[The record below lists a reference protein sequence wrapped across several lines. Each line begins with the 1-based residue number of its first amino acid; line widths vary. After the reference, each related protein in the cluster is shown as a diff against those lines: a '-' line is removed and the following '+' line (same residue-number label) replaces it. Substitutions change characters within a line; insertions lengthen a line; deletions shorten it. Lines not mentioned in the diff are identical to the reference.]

1 MPNSSEYLAADI
13 SWDVIH
19 KLHLEFVEVSS
30 RPACP
35 QCRAAGVRTLAEGL
49 GLILLVP
56 LLALVGV
63 ASQGETSWFTDVLRS
78 AFDRL
83 GLDLSLRS
91 VLLVFVGLMVARA
104 VIGFAYNIAAARLQY
119 SFLHELRA
127 STHRAVTRAN
137 WPFLAMQDS
146 GVLNDSLSIQ
156 SENAAFGV
164 SALARFASGMFA
176 VAISLA
182 TALLIDARLTL
193 IVMAL
198 AVAIALPI
206 LGFDFKAYRLS
217 ERSVALLEN
226 LFKRFRH
233 QLDDL
238 KSIKSA
244 AGEEQA
250 DKRFNDLSQRYVEA
264 MVLRANNG
272 AQAGLVHDLAAVF
285 MLAALI
291 WLVSS
296 YSETL
301 SVEPVALII
310 IFARLF
316 PRAGELQR
324 SVRDLFAMM
333 PGWKRIHDLR
343 AAAESHS
350 ENLPVGTMDS
360 VVFRNSLALENV
372 AYVYPNSETEVL
384 QNICIELP
392 AGSAI
397 GLVGLS
403 GAGKTTL
410 LDLMSGLLLP
420 TGGRIR
426 VDGEVLDDT
435 RRKAWRQTVAYVLQD
450 AQLVNEN
457 VRFNVAPF
465 DDDPKDTEVWAALE
479 KAGAAEIV
487 RNLPDGLDT
496 LLGDRGNRLSRGQ
509 RQRISLA
516 RALYLKPSVL
526 FLDEATSAL
535 NPADEAAIVATLQAL
550 RPHTT
555 IVVVA
560 HRLSSLSW
568 TDKLYTLENGCL
580 SAHVKSQSV
589 AGEKPDLVSE
599 MR

>member
-1 MPNSSEYLAADI
+1 MSFIVSLWRFRPGLLALNVALL
-13 SWDVIH
+13 V
-19 KLHLEFVEVSS
+19 
-30 RPACP
+30 
-35 QCRAAGVRTLAEGL
+35 VRTMAEGL
-49 GLILLVP
+49 GLILLIP

-63 ASQGETSWFTDVLRS
+63 ASQGEASWFTEMLRS
-78 AFDRL
+78 GFDRF
-83 GLDLSLRS
+83 GLDLSLFS
-91 VLLVFVGLMVARA
+91 VLLIFVGLMVVRA
-104 VIGFAYNIAAARLQY
+104 MIGFAYNMAAARLQY
-119 SFLHELRA
+119 GFLHELRA

-137 WPFLAMQDS
+137 WPFLAAQDG
-146 GVLNDSLSIQ
+146 GVLNHSLSIQ

-164 SALARFASGMFA
+164 SALARLASGSFA
-176 VAISLA
+176 VAISVA
-182 TALLIDARLTL
+182 AALLIDMRLTL
-193 IVMAL
+193 VVLAL
-198 AVAIALPI
+198 ALVVALPI
-206 LGFDFKAYRLS
+206 LAFDFRAYRLS
-217 ERSVALLEN
+217 KRSVALLEN

-244 AGEEQA
+244 AGEEHA
-250 DKRFNDLSQRYVEA
+250 DTRFNELSRRYVET
-264 MVLRANNG
+264 MVMRANNG

-296 YSETL
+296 YTETL

-343 AAAESHS
+343 AAAEASG
-350 ENLPVGTMDS
+350 ENLPVGDTSPVAFRDS
-360 VVFRNSLALENV
+360 LVLEGV
-372 AYVYPNSETEVL
+372 GYGYPDSDTDVL
-384 QNICIELP
+384 QDISIELP

-410 LDLMSGLLLP
+410 LDLMSGLLIP
-420 TGGRIR
+420 TRGRISI
-426 VDGEVLDDT
+426 DGEILDGA
-435 RRKAWRQTVAYVLQD
+435 RRKRWRQTVAYVLQD
-450 AQLVNEN
+450 AQLVNES
-457 VRFNVAPF
+457 VRYNVAPF
-465 DDDPKDTEVWAALE
+465 DDNPADAEIWAALE
-479 KAGAAEIV
+479 KAGAAGIV
-487 RNLPDGLDT
+487 GDLPDGLDT
-496 LLGDRGNRLSRGQ
+496 ELGDRGSRLSRGQ

-516 RALYLKPSVL
+516 RALYLKPAVL

-535 NPADEAAIVATLQAL
+535 NPADEAAIVATLKRL

-568 TDKLYTLENGCL
+568 TDKLYALENGSL
-580 SAHVKSQSV
+580 LEHAPLQLD
-589 AGEKPDLVSE
+589 AGDQPDLVSA

>member
-1 MPNSSEYLAADI
+1 MSFTSFILSLWKFRPGLLALNVVLLVA
-13 SWDVIH
+13 
-19 KLHLEFVEVSS
+19 
-30 RPACP
+30 
-35 QCRAAGVRTLAEGL
+35 RTLAEGL
-49 GLILLVP
+49 GLILLIP

-63 ASQGETSWFTDVLRS
+63 ASQGEASWFTALIRTG
-78 AFDRL
+78 FDRL
-83 GLDLSLRS
+83 GFDLSLRS
-91 VLLVFVGLMVARA
+91 VLLVFVGLMVVRA
-104 VIGFAYNIAAARLQY
+104 LVGFAYNIASARLQFG
-119 SFLHELRA
+119 FLHELRA
-127 STHRAVTRAN
+127 STHRAVTRSN
-137 WPFLAMQDS
+137 WPFLAAQDS
-146 GVLNDSLSIQ
+146 AVLNHSLSIQ

-164 SALARFASGMFA
+164 NALARLASSTFA
-176 VAISLA
+176 VAIGLA
-182 TALLIDARLTL
+182 TALLIDARMTL
-193 IVMAL
+193 IVTLLAL
-198 AVAIALPI
+198 VVALPI
-206 LGFDFKAYRLS
+206 LGFDFRAYRLS
-217 ERSVALLEN
+217 KRSVSLLEN

-250 DKRFNDLSQRYVEA
+250 DIRFNELSQRYVET
-264 MVLRANNG
+264 MVSRANNS

-296 YSETL
+296 YTQTL

-343 AAAESHS
+343 AAADACSEDLPGGPTAPVSLGHS
-350 ENLPVGTMDS
+350 LV
-360 VVFRNSLALENV
+360 LENI
-372 AYVYPNSETEVL
+372 AYAYPNSDTQVL
-384 QNICIELP
+384 KDVSIELP
-392 AGSAI
+392 AGAAAGI
-397 GLVGLS
+397 VGLS

-410 LDLMSGLLLP
+410 LDLMSGLLIP
-420 TGGRIR
+420 TRGRIYI
-426 VDGEVLDDT
+426 DGEVLDDT

-450 AQLVNEN
+450 AQLVNED
-457 VRFNVAPF
+457 VRYNVAPF
-465 DDDPKDTEVWAALE
+465 DDAPVDAEIWIALE
-479 KAGAAEIV
+479 KAGAADIV
-487 RNLPDGLDT
+487 RALPDGLDT
-496 LLGDRGNRLSRGQ
+496 VLGDRGNRLSRGQ

-516 RALYLKPSVL
+516 RALYLKPAVL

-535 NPADEAAIVATLQAL
+535 NPADESAIVATLQEL

-555 IVVVA
+555 IVIVA

-568 TDKLYTLENGCL
+568 TDRLYTLEDSCL
-580 SAHVKSQSV
+580 SAHGPPRSTVS
-589 AGEKPDLVSE
+589 EKPDLIRE

>member
-1 MPNSSEYLAADI
+1 MSFISFILSLWKFRPGLLALN
-13 SWDVIH
+13 VV
-19 KLHLEFVEVSS
+19 LLV
-30 RPACP
+30 
-35 QCRAAGVRTLAEGL
+35 VRTLAEGL

-63 ASQGETSWFTDVLRS
+63 AAQGETSWFTGVLSS

-104 VIGFAYNIAAARLQY
+104 AVGFAYNLAAARLQY

-146 GVLNDSLSIQ
+146 GVLNHSLSIQ

-164 SALARFASGMFA
+164 GALARLASSLFA

-193 IVMAL
+193 IVTAL
-198 AVAIALPI
+198 ALAMALPI
-206 LGFDFKAYRLS
+206 LGFDFRAYRLS
-217 ERSVALLEN
+217 ERSVSLLEN

-250 DKRFNDLSQRYVEA
+250 DKRFDDLSQRYVEA
-264 MVLRANNG
+264 MILRAKNG

-296 YSETL
+296 YSQTL

-324 SVRDLFAMM
+324 AVRDLLAMM
-333 PGWKRIHDLR
+333 PGWRRIHDLR
-343 AAAESHS
+343 EAAQAHG
-350 ENLPVGTMDS
+350 ENLPAGAMISVPFRDS
-360 VVFRNSLALENV
+360 LVLENV
-372 AYVYPNSETEVL
+372 AYVYPNSETQVL
-384 QNICIELP
+384 QDICIELP
-392 AGSAI
+392 AGSAT

-410 LDLMSGLLLP
+410 LDLMSGLLMP
-420 TGGRIR
+420 TGGRIS

-465 DDDPKDTEVWAALE
+465 DDDPGDAEIWAALE
-479 KAGAAEIV
+479 MAGAAEIV
-487 RNLPDGLDT
+487 RKLPGGLDT
-496 LLGDRGNRLSRGQ
+496 LLGDRGSRLSRGQ

-516 RALYLKPSVL
+516 RALYLKPGVL

-535 NPADEAAIVATLQAL
+535 NPADEAAIVATLQGL

-568 TDKLYTLENGCL
+568 TDKLYTLQDGCL
-580 SAHVKSQSV
+580 SAHVPSQST
-589 AGEKPDLVSE
+589 AGEKPDLVSG
-599 MR
+599 MRS

>member
-1 MPNSSEYLAADI
+1 
-13 SWDVIH
+13 
-19 KLHLEFVEVSS
+19 
-30 RPACP
+30 
-35 QCRAAGVRTLAEGL
+35 
-49 GLILLVP
+49 
-56 LLALVGV
+56 
-63 ASQGETSWFTDVLRS
+63 
-78 AFDRL
+78 
-83 GLDLSLRS
+83 
-91 VLLVFVGLMVARA
+91 
-104 VIGFAYNIAAARLQY
+104 
-119 SFLHELRA
+119 
-127 STHRAVTRAN
+127 
-137 WPFLAMQDS
+137 
-146 GVLNDSLSIQ
+146 
-156 SENAAFGV
+156 
-164 SALARFASGMFA
+164 MFA

-193 IVMAL
+193 IVMVL
-198 AVAIALPI
+198 AFAVALPI

-217 ERSVALLEN
+217 QRSVSLLEN

-250 DKRFNDLSQRYVEA
+250 DKRFDDLSQRYVEA
-264 MVLRANNG
+264 MVLRASNG

-296 YSETL
+296 YTETL

-324 SVRDLFAMM
+324 AVRDLFAMM

-343 AAAESHS
+343 AAAETHS
-350 ENLPVGTMDS
+350 ENLPAGTMDAIA
-360 VVFRNSLALENV
+360 FRNSLALENV
-372 AYVYPNSETEVL
+372 AYAYPDSETEVL
-384 QNICIELP
+384 QDICMKLP

-397 GLVGLS
+397 GIVGLS

-410 LDLMSGLLLP
+410 LDLMSGLLVP
-420 TGGRIR
+420 TRGRIC
-426 VDGEVLDDT
+426 VDDEVLDDT

-450 AQLVNEN
+450 AQLVNDS
-457 VRFNVAPF
+457 VRYNVAPF
-465 DDDPKDTEVWAALE
+465 DDEPEDTGIWAALE
-479 KAGAAEIV
+479 KAGGAEIV

-496 LLGDRGNRLSRGQ
+496 VLGDRGSRLSRGQ

-516 RALYLKPSVL
+516 RALYLKPGVL

-535 NPADEAAIVATLQAL
+535 NPADEAAIVATLQGL

-580 SAHVKSQSV
+580 SAHVPSQSLPV
-589 AGEKPDLVSE
+589 TKPDLVSE

>member
-1 MPNSSEYLAADI
+1 MSFIRFILSL
-13 SWDVIH
+13 W
-19 KLHLEFVEVSS
+19 KF
-30 RPACP
+30 RPGLLVLNVVLLVA
-35 QCRAAGVRTLAEGL
+35 RTLAEGL
-49 GLILLVP
+49 GLILLIP
-56 LLALVGV
+56 LLALVGI
-63 ASQGETSWFTDVLRS
+63 ASQGEMSWFTDLLRS
-78 AFDRL
+78 GFDWL
-83 GLDLSLRS
+83 GFDLSLRS
-91 VLLVFVGLMVARA
+91 VLLVFVVLMIVRA

-137 WPFLAMQDS
+137 WPFLAAQDS
-146 GVLNDSLSIQ
+146 GVLNHSLSIQ

-164 SALARFASGMFA
+164 SALARLASSMFA

-182 TALLIDARLTL
+182 AALLIDARLTL

-198 AVAIALPI
+198 AFVVALPI

-217 ERSVALLEN
+217 ERSVSLLEN

-244 AGEEQA
+244 AGEEQS
-250 DKRFNDLSQRYVEA
+250 DRRFNELSQRYVEA

-296 YSETL
+296 YAETL

-343 AAAESHS
+343 AAAETHS
-350 ENLPVGTMDS
+350 ENLPTGKMVP
-360 VVFRNSLALENV
+360 VAFRKSLVLENV
-372 AYVYPNSETEVL
+372 AYVYPDSETQVL
-384 QNICIELP
+384 HDICIELP

-410 LDLMSGLLLP
+410 LDLMSGLLMP
-420 TGGRIR
+420 TRGRMCI
-426 VDGEVLDDT
+426 DGEILDDT

-457 VRFNVAPF
+457 VVYNVAPF
-465 DDDPKDTEVWAALE
+465 DDDPDDMEIWAALE
-479 KAGAAEIV
+479 KAGAADIV
-487 RNLPDGLDT
+487 RKLPDGLDT
-496 LLGDRGNRLSRGQ
+496 VLGDRGSRLSRGQ

-516 RALYLKPSVL
+516 RALYLKPAVL

-535 NPADEAAIVATLQAL
+535 NPADEAAIVATLQGL

-568 TDKLYTLENGCL
+568 TDKLYTLENGRL
-580 SAHVKSQSV
+580 SANLPSRSI

-599 MR
+599 MQ

>member
-1 MPNSSEYLAADI
+1 MFDEVGLA
-13 SWDVIH
+13 
-19 KLHLEFVEVSS
+19 
-30 RPACP
+30 
-35 QCRAAGVRTLAEGL
+35 
-49 GLILLVP
+49 
-56 LLALVGV
+56 
-63 ASQGETSWFTDVLRS
+63 
-78 AFDRL
+78 
-83 GLDLSLRS
+83 LSLRS
-91 VLLVFVGLMVARA
+91 VLLTFVALMVARA
-104 VIGFAYNIAAARLQY
+104 LISFAYNIASARLQY

-127 STHRAVTRAN
+127 STHRAITRAD

-146 GVLNDSLSIQ
+146 GVLNHSLSIQ
-156 SENAAFGV
+156 SENAAYGV
-164 SALARFASGMFA
+164 SALARLASSVFA
-176 VAISLA
+176 VSISLA
-182 TALLIDARLTL
+182 AALLIDAQLTL
-193 IVMAL
+193 IVMGLAL
-198 AVAIALPI
+198 AIALPI
-206 LGFDFKAYRLS
+206 LGFDFRAYRLS
-217 ERSVALLEN
+217 ERSVSLLED

-244 AGEEQA
+244 AGEEEA
-250 DKRFNDLSQRYVEA
+250 DKRFNDLSQRYVDA
-264 MVLRANNG
+264 VVLRANNG

-296 YSETL
+296 YTETL

-324 SVRDLFAMM
+324 SVRDLFAIL
-333 PGWKRIHDLR
+333 PGWKRLHSLYSS
-343 AAAESHS
+343 AEAHN
-350 ENLPVGTMDS
+350 ENLPVGP
-360 VVFRNSLALENV
+360 VEAIQFHNSLVLENV
-372 AYVYPNSETEVL
+372 AYAYPDSEAEVL
-384 QNICIELP
+384 QDICVELR

-410 LDLMSGLLLP
+410 LDLMSGLLKP
-420 TGGRIR
+420 TGGRVCI
-426 VDGEVLDDT
+426 DGELLNDR

-450 AQLVNEN
+450 AQLVNDD
-457 VRFNVAPF
+457 VRYNVAPF
-465 DDDPKDTEVWAALE
+465 DDDLGDAEIWAALE
-479 KAGAAEIV
+479 KAGAGDIIRA
-487 RNLPDGLDT
+487 LPDELDT
-496 LLGDRGNRLSRGQ
+496 VLGERGSRLSRGQ

-516 RALYLKPSVL
+516 RALYLKPAVL

-535 NPADEAAIVATLQAL
+535 NPADEAAIVATLRAL

-580 SAHVKSQSV
+580 SAHVPAQSSHDNRP
-589 AGEKPDLVSE
+589 GLVGE

>member
-1 MPNSSEYLAADI
+1 MNLEQQAYPGMSFI
-13 SWDVIH
+13 SFILSLW
-19 KLHLEFVEVSS
+19 KF
-30 RPACP
+30 RPGLLSLNIALL
-35 QCRAAGVRTLAEGL
+35 VWRTLAEGL
-49 GLILLVP
+49 GLILLIP

-63 ASQGETSWFTDVLRS
+63 ASEGETSWFTDVLRS
-78 AFDRL
+78 VFDRL
-83 GLDLSLRS
+83 GFDLSLRS

-104 VIGFAYNIAAARLQY
+104 GIGFAYNIAAARLQY

-137 WPFLAMQDS
+137 WPFLAAQDS
-146 GVLNDSLSIQ
+146 GVLNHSLSIQ

-164 SALARFASGMFA
+164 SALARLASSMFA

-198 AVAIALPI
+198 AFVVALPI

-217 ERSVALLEN
+217 ERSVSLLEN

-250 DKRFNDLSQRYVEA
+250 DKRFNELSQRYVET

-296 YSETL
+296 YTETL

-316 PRAGELQR
+316 PRGGELQR

-343 AAAESHS
+343 AAAETHS
-350 ENLPVGTMDS
+350 ENLPAGTVDS
-360 VVFRNSLALENV
+360 IAFRNSLALENV
-372 AYVYPNSETEVL
+372 AYVYPDSETEVL
-384 QNICIELP
+384 QDVCIELP
-392 AGSAI
+392 AGSAV

-410 LDLMSGLLLP
+410 LDLMSGLLTP
-420 TGGRIR
+420 TKGRIR

-450 AQLVNEN
+450 AQLVNDS
-457 VRFNVAPF
+457 VRYNVAPF
-465 DDDPKDTEVWAALE
+465 DDDPEDTQIWAALE
-479 KAGAAEIV
+479 KAGATEII

-496 LLGDRGNRLSRGQ
+496 VLGDRGSRLSRGQ

-516 RALYLKPSVL
+516 RALYLKPGVL

-535 NPADEAAIVATLQAL
+535 NPADEAAIVATLQGL

-568 TDKLYTLENGCL
+568 TDKLYTLENGGL
-580 SAHVKSQSV
+580 SAHLPSRSI

-599 MR
+599 MQ

>member
-1 MPNSSEYLAADI
+1 MSFTSFIWSLWNFRPGLLALNVVLLVA
-13 SWDVIH
+13 
-19 KLHLEFVEVSS
+19 
-30 RPACP
+30 
-35 QCRAAGVRTLAEGL
+35 RTLAEGL
-49 GLILLVP
+49 GLFLLVP

-63 ASQGETSWFTDVLRS
+63 ASHGETSWFTDLLRTG
-78 AFDRL
+78 FDL
-83 GLDLSLRS
+83 FGFDLSLQS
-91 VLLVFVGLMVARA
+91 VLLVFVGLMVVRA
-104 VIGFAYNIAAARLQY
+104 VIGFAYNIASARLQY
-119 SFLHELRA
+119 GFLHELRA
-127 STHRAVTRAN
+127 STHGAVTRAN
-137 WPFLAMQDS
+137 WPFLAAQDS
-146 GVLNDSLSIQ
+146 AVLSHSLSIQ

-164 SALARFASGMFA
+164 NALARLASSTFA

-182 TALLIDARLTL
+182 TALLIDARMTL
-193 IVMAL
+193 IVMVLAL
-198 AVAIALPI
+198 VVAVPI
-206 LGFDFKAYRLS
+206 LGFDFRAYRLS
-217 ERSVALLEN
+217 KRSVSLLEN

-250 DKRFNDLSQRYVEA
+250 DIRFNELSQRYVET
-264 MVLRANNG
+264 MVSRANNS

-285 MLAALI
+285 LLAALI

-296 YSETL
+296 YTETL

-343 AAAESHS
+343 VAAETCS
-350 ENLPVGTMDS
+350 ENLPGGATVPVPLSD
-360 VVFRNSLALENV
+360 SLALENI
-372 AYVYPNSETEVL
+372 AYAYPGSETEVL
-384 QNICIELP
+384 RDVSVELP
-392 AGSAI
+392 AGAAI
-397 GLVGLS
+397 GVVGLS

-410 LDLMSGLLLP
+410 LDLMSGLLTP
-420 TGGRIR
+420 TGGRICI
-426 VDGEVLDDT
+426 DGDLLDDT
-435 RRKAWRQTVAYVLQD
+435 RRKSWRQTVAYVLQD
-450 AQLVNEN
+450 AQLVNED
-457 VRFNVAPF
+457 VRYNVAPF
-465 DDDPKDTEVWAALE
+465 DDAPVDAEIWTALE
-479 KAGAAEIV
+479 KAGAADIV
-487 RNLPDGLDT
+487 RALPDELDT
-496 LLGDRGNRLSRGQ
+496 VLGDRGSRLSRGQ

-516 RALYLKPSVL
+516 RALFLKPAVL

-535 NPADEAAIVATLQAL
+535 NPADEAAIVATLQDL

-568 TDKLYTLENGCL
+568 ADRLYTLEDGCL
-580 SAHVKSQSV
+580 SVHGPSLSTVS
-589 AGEKPDLVSE
+589 EKPDLISE

>member
-1 MPNSSEYLAADI
+1 MSFTSFIL
-13 SWDVIH
+13 SLW
-19 KLHLEFVEVSS
+19 KF
-30 RPACP
+30 RP
-35 QCRAAGVRTLAEGL
+35 GLLGLNVVLLVVRTLAEGL
-49 GLILLVP
+49 GLILLIP

-63 ASQGETSWFTDVLRS
+63 ASEGETSWLTDVLGS
-78 AFDRL
+78 VFDRL

-91 VLLVFVGLMVARA
+91 VLLVFVVLMVARA

-127 STHRAVTRAN
+127 STHRAVTSAG

-146 GVLNDSLSIQ
+146 GVLNHSLSIQ

-164 SALARFASGMFA
+164 SALARLASSIFA

-193 IVMAL
+193 IVIVL
-198 AVAIALPI
+198 AFVVALPI

-217 ERSVALLEN
+217 QRSVSLLEN

-238 KSIKSA
+238 KSIKSV

-250 DKRFNDLSQRYVEA
+250 DRRFNDLSQRYVEA
-264 MVLRANNG
+264 MVLRASNG

-296 YSETL
+296 YSATL

-333 PGWKRIHDLR
+333 PGWKRIYDLR

-350 ENLPVGTMDS
+350 ENLPAGTTGA
-360 VVFRNSLALENV
+360 VAFCNSLGLENV
-372 AYVYPNSETEVL
+372 GYVYPGSETEVL
-384 QNICIELP
+384 QDICMQLP
-392 AGSAI
+392 AGSAV

-410 LDLMSGLLLP
+410 LDLMSGLLVP
-420 TGGRIR
+420 TKGQIR
-426 VDGEVLDDT
+426 VDGEALDDT

-450 AQLVNEN
+450 AQLVNDS
-457 VRFNVAPF
+457 VRYNVAPF
-465 DDDPKDTEVWAALE
+465 DENPEDTKIWAALE
-479 KAGAAEIV
+479 KAGAAEIACK
-487 RNLPDGLDT
+487 LPDGLDT
-496 LLGDRGNRLSRGQ
+496 VLGDRGSRLSRGQ

-516 RALYLKPSVL
+516 RALYLKPGVL

-535 NPADEAAIVATLQAL
+535 NPADEAAIVATLQGL

-568 TDKLYTLENGCL
+568 TDKLYTLENGRL
-580 SAHVKSQSV
+580 SEHAPSQST
-589 AGEKPDLVSE
+589 AGETPDLVNE

>member
-1 MPNSSEYLAADI
+1 MSFISFILSLWTFRPGLLALNVVLLVA
-13 SWDVIH
+13 
-19 KLHLEFVEVSS
+19 
-30 RPACP
+30 
-35 QCRAAGVRTLAEGL
+35 RTMAEGL
-49 GLILLVP
+49 GLILLIP

-63 ASQGETSWFTDVLRS
+63 ASEGEPSWFTDILRS
-78 AFDRL
+78 GFERI
-83 GLDLSLRS
+83 GFDLSLRS
-91 VLLVFVGLMVARA
+91 VLLVFVCLMVMRA
-104 VIGFAYNIAAARLQY
+104 VIAFAYNIAAARLQY

-137 WPFLAMQDS
+137 WPFLAAQDS
-146 GVLNDSLSIQ
+146 AVLNHSLSIQ

-164 SALARFASGMFA
+164 SALARLASGLFA

-182 TALLIDARLTL
+182 TALVIDARLTL

-198 AVAIALPI
+198 ALAIALPI

-217 ERSVALLEN
+217 ERSVSLLEN
-226 LFKRFRH
+226 LFRRFRH

-264 MVLRANNG
+264 MVLRAGNG

-296 YSETL
+296 YTQTL
-301 SVEPVALII
+301 GVEPVALII

-333 PGWKRIHDLR
+333 PGWRRIHDLR
-343 AAAESHS
+343 AAANAHS
-350 ENLPVGTMDS
+350 ENLPAGTVEPMA
-360 VVFRNSLALENV
+360 FRKSLALEDI
-372 AYVYPNSETEVL
+372 AYCYPGSETAVL
-384 QNICIELP
+384 RDISIDLP

-410 LDLMSGLLLP
+410 LDLMSGLLVP
-420 TGGRIR
+420 TSGRIY

-435 RRKAWRQTVAYVLQD
+435 RRKGWRQTVAYVLQD
-450 AQLVNEN
+450 AQLVNES
-457 VRFNVAPF
+457 VRYNVAPF
-465 DDDPKDTEVWAALE
+465 DDDPADKEIRAALE
-479 KAGAAEIV
+479 QAGAADIV
-487 RNLPDGLDT
+487 ENLPDGLDT
-496 LLGDRGNRLSRGQ
+496 VLGDRGNRLSRGQ

-516 RALYLKPSVL
+516 RALYLKPAVL

-535 NPADEAAIVATLQAL
+535 NPADEAAIITTLQAL

-555 IVVVA
+555 IVAVA

-568 TDKLYTLENGCL
+568 ADRLYTLENGRL
-580 SAHVKSQSV
+580 SEHGAPQS
-589 AGEKPDLVSE
+589 AGIEGPGLIGE
-599 MR
+599 IR